1 MNSFLDISAELFNFN
16 SGQWGW
22 WILAIADILFLAFII
37 YQVYRILM
45 QTKATQLLQGLV
57 ILFAVYLIA
66 KILHLGTVLWL
77 INKLGTVI
85 VIAVLIVYQPE
96 LRKIFSRVARVGF
109 FRSSKAEYA
118 SHIDSILEAI
128 KILSENRR
136 GALIVFER
144 KVSLKDLSGASTLLH
159 SDISTNLLLT
169 IFQHNTALHDGAVI
183 IRNGRIESAGSMLP
197 MSEQSDIAKTFGS
210 RHRAALGISENSDAI
225 VLICSEETGATSL
238 AYESNLYYDL
248 SLPDIKR
255 TLLEYLDGK
264 TLGFEEENDSEVSLE
279 D

>member
-1 MNSFLDISAELFNFN
+1 MNSILDVSAKWFNYN
-16 SGQWGW
+16 PGQWGW

-45 QTKATQLLQGLV
+45 QTKATQLLQGIA
-57 ILFAVYLIA
+57 ILFAVYLVA

-85 VIAVLIVYQPE
+85 VIATLIIYQPE
-96 LRKIFSRVARVGF
+96 LRKIFSRLARAGF
-109 FRSSKAEYA
+109 FRGAKVEYA
-118 SHIDSILEAI
+118 SHIDAILDAI
-128 KILSENRR
+128 RVLSENRR

-169 IFQHNTALHDGAVI
+169 IFQYNTALHDGAVI
-183 IRNGRIESAGSMLP
+183 IRDGRIESAGSMLP

-248 SLPDIKR
+248 SLADIKR
-255 TLLEYLDGK
+255 TLLEYLDDK
-264 TLGFEEENDSEVSLE
+264 TLGFEQESDQEVSLE